1 MAPRVASDSGLN
13 INWFYSSPERTS
25 DISIPSNKNDI
36 LPAIFKEEVF
46 MAIKVIKNRK
56 VSEEDKLTV
65 DSSKET
71 LNEATEVLMN
81 YSTNV

>member
-1 MAPRVASDSGLN
+1 
-13 INWFYSSPERTS
+13 
-25 DISIPSNKNDI
+25 
-36 LPAIFKEEVF
+36 